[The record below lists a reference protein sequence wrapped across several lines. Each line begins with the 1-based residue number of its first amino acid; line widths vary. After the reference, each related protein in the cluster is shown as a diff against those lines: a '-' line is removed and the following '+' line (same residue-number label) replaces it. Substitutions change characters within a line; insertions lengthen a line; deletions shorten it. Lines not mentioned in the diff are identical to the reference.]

1 MLPQLV
7 ESFPL
12 QGSLG
17 RGGSVRN
24 RAGDCGKKEGT
35 NIVSRGGG
43 KKKEATSGMDK
54 NGNRDVKSNLEFQL

>member
-17 RGGSVRN
+17 GGGSVRN
-24 RAGDCGKKEGT
+24 RAGDCGKEGT

-54 NGNRDVKSNLEFQL
+54 NGNRDGKSNLEFQL